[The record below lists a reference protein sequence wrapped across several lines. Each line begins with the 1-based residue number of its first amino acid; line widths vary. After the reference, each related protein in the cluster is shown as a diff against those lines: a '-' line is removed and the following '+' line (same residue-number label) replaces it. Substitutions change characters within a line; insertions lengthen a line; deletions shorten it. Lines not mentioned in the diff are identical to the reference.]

1 MAASLAHRIPVI
13 RGNDA
18 AARFKY
24 KIFKRRNNDE
34 RRNAEK
40 ADGGV
45 KSPEEVLAIAK
56 EYGMEITLEQAQ
68 ELFDRIKAA
77 KNGELTDEDLDAVVG
92 GGIIDSVKE
101 WFGSLFGK

>member
-1 MAASLAHRIPVI
+1 MNEEML
-13 RGNDA
+13 
-18 AARFKY
+18 K
-24 KIFKRRNNDE
+24 KLT
-34 RRNAEK
+34 
-40 ADGGV
+40 GV

-56 EYGMEITLEQAQ
+56 EYGTELTQEQAQ

-92 GGIIDSVKE
+92 GGIVDSVKE